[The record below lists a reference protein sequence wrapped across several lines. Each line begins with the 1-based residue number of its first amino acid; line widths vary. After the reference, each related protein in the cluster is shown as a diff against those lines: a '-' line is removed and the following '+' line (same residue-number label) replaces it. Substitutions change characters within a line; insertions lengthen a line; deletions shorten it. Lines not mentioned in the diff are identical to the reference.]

1 VLDEE
6 RMLLRGSLRGDLN
19 ALLNQLVQEERIAG
33 FRTNLSDVPRPERP
47 VVTLFPRLGDDPEA
61 VMREASEALTS
72 CGLEVEVQVDPL
84 EDLDDPTQDV

>member
-1 VLDEE
+1 
-6 RMLLRGSLRGDLN
+6 MLLRGSLRGDLN

-61 VMREASEALTS
+61 VLRESSEALTS
-72 CGLEVEVQVDPL
+72 CVLEVEVQVDPL

>member
-47 VVTLFPRLGDDPEA
+47 VATIFPKHGDDPEA
-61 VMREASEALTS
+61 AVREARQALVS
-72 CGLEVEVQVDPL
+72 RGIEVEVLVDSL
-84 EDLDDPTQDV
+84 EDLDDREPER